1 MGAVCQVGL
10 RSKKKGE
17 KKTPQ
22 LHRHAAGDTRAI
34 CLESFISMSDGH
46 EMDS

>member
-10 RSKKKGE
+10 RSKKK
-17 KKTPQ
+17 KNPQ